1 MLMLYDSE
9 SFAVV
14 QLMLPAPATA
24 AAGEAAAGPVWA
36 HGFEI
41 LDKRSGKGLYLD
53 GLWADMFQARIA
65 AWQQD
70 TPTQEEV
77 ESTLAGYAVLA
88 QNPMVIH

>member
-1 MLMLYDSE
+1 MTLYDSE

-14 QLMLPAPATA
+14 QLALPAPGRVSTDAD
-24 AAGEAAAGPVWA
+24 GPQL

-41 LDKRSGKGLYLD
+41 LDKRAGKGLFLD
-53 GLWADMFQARIA
+53 GLWADRFQARIV
-65 AWQQD
+65 AWQKD